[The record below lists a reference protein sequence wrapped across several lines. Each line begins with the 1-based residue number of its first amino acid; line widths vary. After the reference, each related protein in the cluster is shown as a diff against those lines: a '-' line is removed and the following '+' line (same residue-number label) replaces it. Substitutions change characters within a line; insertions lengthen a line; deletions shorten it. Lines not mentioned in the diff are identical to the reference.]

1 IAGLSSSWCLHALV
15 VVSMV
20 KLSTQ
25 ALTHYLNTTED
36 ICRDFADGVKLR
48 KPGSCTEWIECKD
61 FATVEGGACTTAAK
75 PYFNL
80 GQKACYK
87 SVDTTY
93 CSTPC
98 TASTSG
104 YVGNTLN
111 CANWYYCDGKT
122 QMGQGK
128 CTTGQYF
135 DQTKKECVWAKDTVC
150 EAKFD
155 MCDIVPP
162 GVPFRDPANCNM
174 YYTCAKT
181 TFKLT
186 ENVCATGLYYSAEQG
201 KCIDKKLVVCD
212 NHPLPEDVCGTKKLA
227 VRNKFVA
234 DGATCRGYY
243 YCRDLG
249 SGIPDPDPIYQQCDT
264 DNFFNQERQA
274 CMPRESQKCAHDRC
288 DGRQDGYEVAEDAG
302 CKHYYRC
309 ENGRETDPMVC
320 PDNQYFDVK
329 AQACT
334 DTEKSYDA
342 CA

>member
-1 IAGLSSSWCLHALV
+1 IAGLSSSWCLYAVLAA
-15 VVSMV
+15 SMV
-20 KLSTQ
+20 ELSTQ

-36 ICRDFADGVKLR
+36 ICRDFANGVKLR
-48 KPGSCTEWIECKD
+48 KPGSCSEWIECQNSV
-61 FATVEGGACTTAAK
+61 TVEGGACTTTAK

-80 GQKACYK
+80 GQKGCYK

-93 CSTPC
+93 CSSPC
-98 TASTSG
+98 TASTEG
-104 YVGNTLN
+104 YIGNTLN
-111 CANWYYCDGKT
+111 CVNWYFCDGKT
-122 QMGQGK
+122 LKGQGA
-128 CTTGQYF
+128 CTGGQYF
-135 DQTKKECVWAKDTVC
+135 DGTTKQCVWPKDTVC
-150 EAKFD
+150 AAKFD

-162 GVPFRDPANCNM
+162 NVPFRDDANCNM
-174 YYTCAKT
+174 YYTCSK

-186 ENVCATGLYYSAEQG
+186 QNVCATGLYYSVEQG

-212 NHPLPEDVCGTKKLA
+212 DHPLPENVCGTKKLA
-227 VRNKFVA
+227 VRNKFVS

-249 SGIPDPDPIYQQCDT
+249 SGVPDPDPIFRQCDA

-288 DGRQDGYEVAEDAG
+288 DGRKDGYEVAEDEG
-302 CKHYYRC
+302 CNHYYRC
-309 ENGRETDPMVC
+309 ENGREVDPMVC
-320 PDNQYFDVK
+320 PDNQYFDVV
-329 AQACT
+329 AQACS